1 MIKKATT
8 APYGCVDNPFDPCN
22 LAAAAGA
29 TYVAR
34 STAYHVPHLINMIA
48 GGIENK
54 GFSLIEAI
62 VQCPTAFGRKNKMA
76 APAQMM
82 MWMRDNAVYEA
93 SFLIKLADDKK
104 SRQIPNWSITS
115 TSIY

>member
-1 MIKKATT
+1 
-8 APYGCVDNPFDPCN
+8 
-22 LAAAAGA
+22 
-29 TYVAR
+29 
-34 STAYHVPHLINMIA
+34 MIA

-82 MWMRDNAVYEA
+82 MWMRDNAVMKPA
-93 SFLIKLADDKK
+93 FDKLADDKK
-104 SRQIPNWSITS
+104 KANSQLVYYININLLIMTMPMIKLSK
-115 TSIY
+115 